1 MRLVSS
7 KKFSESDALA
17 SFGRT
22 SSRPGEFLVIAAGG
36 FAMLLVVGLFDMFGL
51 LP

>member
-1 MRLVSS
+1 MRLISS
-7 KKFSESDALA
+7 KKVSASEVL
-17 SFGRT
+17 

-36 FAMLLVVGLFDMFGL
+36 LAMLLVVGIFDMVGL